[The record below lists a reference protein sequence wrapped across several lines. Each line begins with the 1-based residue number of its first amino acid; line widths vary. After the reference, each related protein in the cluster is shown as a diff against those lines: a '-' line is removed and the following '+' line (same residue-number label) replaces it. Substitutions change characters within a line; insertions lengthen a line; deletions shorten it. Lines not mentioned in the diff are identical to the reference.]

1 MIHKYQLMSE
11 EENTNLEGLP
21 TENEVSEPELGAGP
35 SDEPISPVTEE
46 GGIEEA
52 TTEEAI
58 RPSEPYETA
67 TIEPYETATIEQ
79 PQIDRK
85 PKKPATK
92 TTITKIQSSL
102 AAATRQ
108 IEKQSDQINKI
119 NQNLQIVQKQLRAG
133 EKQSAVANQIRSQ
146 VSQIQKQISQVN
158 KNVQK
163 KSTSKLQSA
172 KKKSGNKKKNKKKN
186 KK

>member
-1 MIHKYQLMSE
+1 MSE
-11 EENTNLEGLP
+11 EEENINLEGLP
-21 TENEVSEPELGAGP
+21 TENEVSGPELGAGP

-52 TTEEAI
+52 TTEEAM
-58 RPSEPYETA
+58 RPS
-67 TIEPYETATIEQ
+67 EPYETATIEQ
-79 PQIDRK
+79 PQIERK

-92 TTITKIQSSL
+92 TTITKIQSSI
-102 AAATRQ
+102 ADATRQ
-108 IEKQSDQINKI
+108 IEKQSAQINKI

-133 EKQSAVANQIRSQ
+133 EKQPAITNQIRSQ
-146 VSQIQKQISQVN
+146 VNQIQKQISQVN

-172 KKKSGNKKKNKKKN
+172 KKKSGNKKKSKKKN

>member
-11 EENTNLEGLP
+11 EEENINLEGLP

-35 SDEPISPVTEE
+35 SEEPISPVTEE

-58 RPSEPYETA
+58 RPS
-67 TIEPYETATIEQ
+67 EPYETATIEQ

-146 VSQIQKQISQVN
+146 VNQIQKQISQVN

-172 KKKSGNKKKNKKKN
+172 KKKSANKKKNKKKN

>member
-11 EENTNLEGLP
+11 EEENINLEGLP

-35 SDEPISPVTEE
+35 SEEPISPVTEE

-58 RPSEPYETA
+58 RPS
-67 TIEPYETATIEQ
+67 EPYETATIEQ

-119 NQNLQIVQKQLRAG
+119 NQNLQIVQKQMRAG
-133 EKQSAVANQIRSQ
+133 EKLSAVANQIRSQ
-146 VSQIQKQISQVN
+146 VNQIQKQISQVN

-172 KKKSGNKKKNKKKN
+172 KKKSANKKKNKKKN

>member
-11 EENTNLEGLP
+11 EEENINLEGLP

-52 TTEEAI
+52 TTEEAM

-67 TIEPYETATIEQ
+67 TFEQ
-79 PQIDRK
+79 PQIEKK
-85 PKKPATK
+85 PKKSATK
-92 TTITKIQSSL
+92 STITKIQSSI

-108 IEKQSDQINKI
+108 IEKQSAQINKI

-146 VSQIQKQISQVN
+146 VNQIQKQISQVN

-163 KSTSKLQSA
+163 KSTPKLQSA

>member
-1 MIHKYQLMSE
+1 MIHKYQLMSEE

-58 RPSEPYETA
+58 RPS
-67 TIEPYETATIEQ
+67 EPYETATIEQ

>member
-1 MIHKYQLMSE
+1 MIHNYQLMSE
-11 EENTNLEGLP
+11 EEENINLEEGLP
-21 TENEVSEPELGAGP
+21 TENEAVSEPELGTGP

-46 GGIEEA
+46 GGIGEA
-52 TTEEAI
+52 VTEEAM
-58 RPSEPYETA
+58 REPSEPF
-67 TIEPYETATIEQ
+67 ETATIEQ
-79 PQIDRK
+79 PQIERK

-102 AAATRQ
+102 AAASKQ
-108 IEKQSDQINKI
+108 IEKQSAQINKI
-119 NQNLQIVQKQLRAG
+119 NQNLQTVQKQLRGG
-133 EKQSAVANQIRSQ
+133 EKQTAIANQIRSQ

-172 KKKSGNKKKNKKKN
+172 KKKSGNKKKNKQKN

>member
-1 MIHKYQLMSE
+1 MSE
-11 EENTNLEGLP
+11 EEENINLEEGLP
-21 TENEVSEPELGAGP
+21 TENEASEPELGVGP
-35 SDEPISPVTEE
+35 SDEPISPITEE
-46 GGIEEA
+46 GGIEEEA
-52 TTEEAI
+52 TTEKAM

-67 TIEPYETATIEQ
+67 TLEQ
-79 PQIDRK
+79 PQIERK

-102 AAATRQ
+102 AAATKQ
-108 IEKQSDQINKI
+108 IEKQSAQINKI
-119 NQNLQIVQKQLRAG
+119 NQDLQIVQKQLRAG

-146 VSQIQKQISQVN
+146 VNQIQKQISQVN

-163 KSTSKLQSA
+163 KSTSKLQLT
-172 KKKSGNKKKNKKKN
+172 KKKSDNKKKNKKKN

>member
-1 MIHKYQLMSE
+1 MSE
-11 EENTNLEGLP
+11 EEENINLEGLP

-35 SDEPISPVTEE
+35 SEEPISPVTEE

-58 RPSEPYETA
+58 RPS
-67 TIEPYETATIEQ
+67 EPYETATIEQ

-119 NQNLQIVQKQLRAG
+119 NQNLQIVQKQMRAG
-133 EKQSAVANQIRSQ
+133 EKLSAVANQIRSQ
-146 VSQIQKQISQVN
+146 VNQIQKQISQVN

-172 KKKSGNKKKNKKKN
+172 KKKSANKKKNKKKN

>member
-1 MIHKYQLMSE
+1 MSE
-11 EENTNLEGLP
+11 EEENINLEEGLP
-21 TENEVSEPELGAGP
+21 TGNEASEPELGVGP

-52 TTEEAI
+52 TTEEAM

-67 TIEPYETATIEQ
+67 TLEQ
-79 PQIDRK
+79 PQIERK
-85 PKKPATK
+85 PKKPTTK
-92 TTITKIQSSL
+92 TTVTKIQSSL
-102 AAATRQ
+102 AAATKQ
-108 IEKQSDQINKI
+108 IEKQSAQINKI

-146 VSQIQKQISQVN
+146 VNQIQKQISQVN

-163 KSTSKLQSA
+163 KSTSKLQSTR
-172 KKKSGNKKKNKKKN
+172 KKSDNKKKNKKKN

>member
-11 EENTNLEGLP
+11 EEENINLEGLP

-52 TTEEAI
+52 TTEEAM

-67 TIEPYETATIEQ
+67 TFEQSQIE
-79 PQIDRK
+79 RK

-102 AAATRQ
+102 AAATKQ
-108 IEKQSDQINKI
+108 IEKQSAQINKI

-146 VSQIQKQISQVN
+146 VNQIQKQISQVN

-163 KSTSKLQSA
+163 KSTSKLQPT
-172 KKKSGNKKKNKKKN
+172 KKKSGNKKKKNKNKN

>member
-1 MIHKYQLMSE
+1 MIHQYQLMSE
-11 EENTNLEGLP
+11 EEENINLEEGLP
-21 TENEVSEPELGAGP
+21 TENEASEPELGVGP
-35 SDEPISPVTEE
+35 SDEPVSPVTEE

-52 TTEEAI
+52 TTEEAM

-67 TIEPYETATIEQ
+67 TFEQ
-79 PQIDRK
+79 PQIERK

-92 TTITKIQSSL
+92 TTITKIQGSL
-102 AAATRQ
+102 AAATKQ
-108 IEKQSDQINKI
+108 IEKQSAQINKI

-133 EKQSAVANQIRSQ
+133 EKQSTVANQIRSQ
-146 VSQIQKQISQVN
+146 VNQIQKQISQVN

-163 KSTSKLQSA
+163 KSTPKLQLA

>member
-1 MIHKYQLMSE
+1 MSE
-11 EENTNLEGLP
+11 EEEKINLEGLP
-21 TENEVSEPELGAGP
+21 TENEVPEPELGAGP

-52 TTEEAI
+52 TTEAL
-58 RPSEPYETA
+58 RPSG
-67 TIEPYETATIEQ
+67 PYETATIEQ

-85 PKKPATK
+85 QKKPATK
-92 TTITKIQSSL
+92 TTITKIQSSI
-102 AAATRQ
+102 AAATRE
-108 IEKQSDQINKI
+108 IEKQSAQINKI

-133 EKQSAVANQIRSQ
+133 EKQPAIANQIRTQ
-146 VSQIQKQISQVN
+146 VNQIQKQISQVN

-163 KSTSKLQSA
+163 KSTPKLQAA

>member
-11 EENTNLEGLP
+11 EEENINLEGLP
-21 TENEVSEPELGAGP
+21 TENEVPEPESGVGP

-52 TTEEAI
+52 TTEEAM

-67 TIEPYETATIEQ
+67 TIEQPRIEK
-79 PQIDRK
+79 K

-92 TTITKIQSSL
+92 STITKIQSSL
-102 AAATRQ
+102 AAATKQ
-108 IEKQSDQINKI
+108 IERQSAQINKI

-133 EKQSAVANQIRSQ
+133 EKQPAIANQIRSQ
-146 VSQIQKQISQVN
+146 VNQIQKQISQVN

-163 KSTSKLQSA
+163 KSTSTLQST

>member
-11 EENTNLEGLP
+11 EEENINLEGVP

-52 TTEEAI
+52 TTEEAM
-58 RPSEPYETA
+58 RPS
-67 TIEPYETATIEQ
+67 EPYETATIEQ
-79 PQIDRK
+79 PQIERK

-92 TTITKIQSSL
+92 TTITKIQSSI

-108 IEKQSDQINKI
+108 IEKQSAQINKI

-133 EKQSAVANQIRSQ
+133 EKQPAIANQIRSQ
-146 VSQIQKQISQVN
+146 VNQIQKQISQVN

>member
-11 EENTNLEGLP
+11 EEENINLEGLP
-21 TENEVSEPELGAGP
+21 TENVSEPELGAGL

-52 TTEEAI
+52 TTEEAM
-58 RPSEPYETA
+58 RPS
-67 TIEPYETATIEQ
+67 EPYETATIEQ
-79 PQIDRK
+79 PQIERK

-92 TTITKIQSSL
+92 TTITKIQSSI

-108 IEKQSDQINKI
+108 IEKQSAQINKI

-133 EKQSAVANQIRSQ
+133 EKQPAIANQIRSQ
-146 VSQIQKQISQVN
+146 VNQIQKQISQVN

-163 KSTSKLQSA
+163 KSTPKLQST
-172 KKKSGNKKKNKKKN
+172 KKKSGNKKKNKKKS

>member
-11 EENTNLEGLP
+11 EEENINLEGLP

-35 SDEPISPVTEE
+35 SEEPISPVTEE

-67 TIEPYETATIEQ
+67 AIEQ

-85 PKKPATK
+85 PKKSATK

-119 NQNLQIVQKQLRAG
+119 NQNLQIMQKQLRAG

-146 VSQIQKQISQVN
+146 VNQIQKQISQVN

-172 KKKSGNKKKNKKKN
+172 KKKSGNKKKNKKKI

>member
-11 EENTNLEGLP
+11 EEENINLEEGLP
-21 TENEVSEPELGAGP
+21 TENEVSEPELGSRP
-35 SDEPISPVTEE
+35 SNEPISPVTEE

-58 RPSEPYETA
+58 REPSEPFERA
-67 TIEPYETATIEQ
+67 TIGQ
-79 PQIDRK
+79 PQIEKK
-85 PKKPATK
+85 PKKPTRK
-92 TTITKIQSSL
+92 STITKIQSSI

-108 IEKQSDQINKI
+108 IEKQSAQINKI
-119 NQNLQIVQKQLRAG
+119 NQNLQAVQKQLGAG
-133 EKQSAVANQIRSQ
+133 EKQTAIANQIRSQ
-146 VSQIQKQISQVN
+146 VNQIQKQISQVN

>member
-1 MIHKYQLMSE
+1 MSE
-11 EENTNLEGLP
+11 EENINLEGLP
-21 TENEVSEPELGAGP
+21 TENEVSEPGLGAGP

-52 TTEEAI
+52 TTEEAM
-58 RPSEPYETA
+58 RPSEPYEAGTF
-67 TIEPYETATIEQ
+67 EQ
-79 PQIDRK
+79 PQIERK

-102 AAATRQ
+102 AAATKQ
-108 IEKQSDQINKI
+108 IEKQSAQINKI
-119 NQNLQIVQKQLRAG
+119 NQDLQIVQKQLRAG
-133 EKQSAVANQIRSQ
+133 EKQLAVANQIRSQ
-146 VSQIQKQISQVN
+146 VNQIQKQISQVN

-163 KSTSKLQSA
+163 KSASKLQLT
-172 KKKSGNKKKNKKKN
+172 KKKSGNKKKNKKKS